1 MIVVQSLLGN
11 HYSFGSSLHFTDEE
25 INAKRERVSTKVL
38 QRHGNGSFNFLFLLP
53 LPLPLLLF
61 LL

>member
-11 HYSFGSSLHFTDEE
+11 HYSFGSSLHFINKE
-25 INAKRERVSTKVL
+25 IDPKKERVWTYWELDGST
-38 QRHGNGSFNFLFLLP
+38 NFLFILP
-53 LPLPLLLF
+53 LSLPLLLF

>member
-11 HYSFGSSLHFTDEE
+11 HYSFSSSLHCINKE
-25 INAKRERVSTKVL
+25 IDPKKARVWTYWEL
-38 QRHGNGSFNFLFLLP
+38 DGSFNFLFILP
-53 LPLPLLLF
+53 LSLPLLLF